1 MKLNFYI
8 ILLLL
13 LSFIAKA
20 DQIFELIKIPNLTLH
35 KLENKNSLAY
45 LKPTKDFFVG
55 SSFKNVSCKKN
66 QSQNFNK
73 KYLETERGFDRYNDD
88 FFRKIKLKYIVLC
101 SELEIAGI
109 PALGFANPE
118 MKTLILNINS
128 NNSNFERVLHHE
140 VFHIIEHNFNKY
152 FSTIS
157 WNNLNSKEF
166 EYSACSTCS
175 NNYSLEKIYNSK
187 GFVSEYAKS
196 TISEDMA
203 ETFSFMMS
211 DNNLIL
217 DMISK
222 DEILNKKVRTI
233 KNIVKKLDVK
243 HQF

>member
-8 ILLLL
+8 IILIL
-13 LSFIAKA
+13 LSFVAKA
-20 DQIFELIKIPNLTLH
+20 DQILELVKIPNLTLH

-66 QSQNFNK
+66 QSRNFNE
-73 KYLETERGFDRYNDD
+73 KYLAAQKGIESYNDD
-88 FFRKIKLKYIVLC
+88 FFRKINLKYILLC
-101 SELEIAGI
+101 NELKIGGI

-118 MKTLILNINS
+118 MKTLILNTNS
-128 NNSNFERVLHHE
+128 NSLNFVRVLHHE
-140 VFHIIEHNFNKY
+140 IFHVIEYNYKNEL
-152 FSTIS
+152 SSIS
-157 WNNLNSKEF
+157 WNNLNSNSFK
-166 EYSACSTCS
+166 YSGCSTCS
-175 NNYSLEKIYNSK
+175 NSYSLDRIYNSK

-211 DNNLIL
+211 DNSLIL
-217 DMISK
+217 NMITN
-222 DEILNKKVRTI
+222 DRILYKKVAII
-233 KNIVKKLDVK
+233 KSIIKDIDDN

>member
-1 MKLNFYI
+1 M
-8 ILLLL
+8 LLL
-13 LSFIAKA
+13 LSFVVKA
-20 DQIFELIKIPNLTLH
+20 DQILELIKIPNLTLY
-35 KLENKNSLAY
+35 KLENKNTLAF

-55 SSFKNVSCKKN
+55 SSSENISCKKN
-66 QSQNFNK
+66 QSRNFNE
-73 KYLETERGFDRYNDD
+73 KYLEAKKSFNKYNDD

-118 MKTLILNINS
+118 MRTLIFNINT

-140 VFHIIEHNFNKY
+140 IFHIIEHNFNKY
-152 FSTIS
+152 FLNIS
-157 WNNLNSKEF
+157 WSDLNSKEF
-166 EYSACSTCS
+166 KYSACSTCY

-203 ETFSFMMS
+203 ETFSLMMS
-211 DNNLIL
+211 DNYFIL

-222 DEILNKKVRTI
+222 DEILNKKVKLI
-233 KNIVKKLDVK
+233 ENLVKKLDAK

>member
-8 ILLLL
+8 ILLLSL
-13 LSFIAKA
+13 TFVAKA

-35 KLENKNSLAY
+35 KLESKNSLAY

-66 QSQNFNK
+66 TSQNFNK
-73 KYLETERGFDRYNDD
+73 KYLEAQRSFNKYNDD

-109 PALGFANPE
+109 PALGFANPK
-118 MKTLILNINS
+118 MKTLIFNIT

-152 FSTIS
+152 FLNIS
-157 WNNLNSKEF
+157 WSDLNSKEF
-166 EYSACSTCS
+166 RYSECSTCS
-175 NNYSLEKIYNSK
+175 DNYSLEKIYNSK

-217 DMISK
+217 DLISK
-222 DEILNKKVRTI
+222 DEILNKKVRI
-233 KNIVKKLDVK
+233 IENIVKKLDVK

>member
-13 LSFIAKA
+13 LSFVVKA

-45 LKPTKDFFVG
+45 LKPEKDFFVG
-55 SSFKNVSCKKN
+55 SNFKNVSCKKN
-66 QSQNFNK
+66 QSQNLNK
-73 KYLETERGFDRYNDD
+73 KFLETQRSFNRYNDD
-88 FFRKIKLKYIVLC
+88 FFRTIKLKYIVLC
-101 SELEIAGI
+101 SGLEIGGI

-118 MKTLILNINS
+118 MKTLILNTNS
-128 NNSNFERVLHHE
+128 NSLNFVRVLHHE
-140 VFHIIEHNFNKY
+140 IFHVIEYNYKNEL
-152 FSTIS
+152 SSIS
-157 WNNLNSKEF
+157 WNNLNSNSFK
-166 EYSACSTCS
+166 YSECSTCS
-175 NNYSLEKIYNSK
+175 NSYSLDRIYNSN

-211 DNNLIL
+211 DNSLIL
-217 DMISK
+217 DMITN
-222 DEILNKKVRTI
+222 DQILNKKVMII
-233 KNIVKKLDVK
+233 KNIIKEIDDN